1 MLTKLLSSFAL
12 STALAVGS
20 AAAQDAASGPPAQ
33 TAVLVHG
40 AFADGSSWAKVIPLL
55 TAAGLQV
62 VAVQNPLSSLAADV
76 DATTRAIDQADGPVV
91 LVGHSWGGVVITEAG
106 GNPKVRSLVYVA
118 AFAPAAGQSIAS
130 MTESFGPPPY
140 AAELRRDDG
149 GFLTFT
155 ADGVAQFFAPD
166 LPAAEQALVTATQ
179 GPFHEATIS
188 TPVARAAWTEKPA
201 WWVLS
206 GDDRVIPAH
215 LQKAMAT
222 TIGATATTVEG
233 ASHVVMLSHPET
245 VAEVILAAAAGD

>member
-1 MLTKLLSSFAL
+1 MFAKLLSSFAL
-12 STALAVGS
+12 SAVLAVGS
-20 AAAQDAASGPPAQ
+20 AAAQGAAGGPPAK
-33 TAVLVHG
+33 TVVLVHG
-40 AFADGSSWAKVIPLL
+40 AFADGSSWAKVIPRL
-55 TAAGLQV
+55 TAAGLTV

-106 GNPKVRSLVYVA
+106 INPKVRSLVYVA

-130 MTESFGPPPY
+130 MTESSGPPPY
-140 AAELRRDDG
+140 AGELRRDEG

-155 ADGVAQFFAPD
+155 AEGVARFFAPD
-166 LPAAEQALVTATQ
+166 LPAAEQELVAATQ

-188 TPVARAAWTEKPA
+188 TPVTRAAWTEKPT

-206 GDDRVIPAH
+206 GDDRVIPPQ

-222 TIGATATTVEG
+222 TIGATETTVEG
-233 ASHVVMLSHPET
+233 ASHVVMLGHPEA
-245 VAEVILAAAAGD
+245 VAEVILAAAEGD